1 MSVFGGWKL
10 TMGDRIRV
18 QDVTFSSGEMQ
29 IGLTLGN
36 QEAKPDGEEKKEQL
50 TVETYQMEE
59 KGNVPE
65 ELWAVEPSRINGEEV
80 FLGQTEDGRLHAAY
94 ETGGQIYYIIEE
106 SGDRDFLIEYLKNN
120 L

>member
-1 MSVFGGWKL
+1 
-10 TMGDRIRV
+10 MGDRIRV
-18 QDVTFSSGEMQ
+18 QDVIIFFRRDADRAD
-29 IGLTLGN
+29 LGN
-36 QEAKPDGEEKKEQL
+36 QEAKPVVRRKKNSL
-50 TVETYQMEE
+50 RLRHIRWKKRGT
-59 KGNVPE
+59 VPE